1 MAHPKSGFYL
11 KESQEYVS
19 VSTVLGRTSELF
31 NPNKQKGLEIWRQME
46 PNWEEIIQNAQRRGT
61 IIHSE
66 VELFFMSDSEKHK
79 TDCASMDEILKY
91 NVHEYI
97 THLNPVLELIKKENF
112 AHDVSRPSFL
122 MEEELFC
129 HLGYAGT
136 ADLRLHWDGQYT
148 IWDWKT
154 VRSYKEEGVKKKN
167 KSMSHYKEAEVQIA
181 SYALAHNLLVKRG
194 ELDNEI
200 TQGVI
205 CVCYDWREPHIHV
218 LNKQELK
225 AAAQQFI
232 ERYKAYCS
240 LENITFPR
248 LTTQCST

>member
-1 MAHPKSGFYL
+1 MVHPTSGFYAREGL
-11 KESQEYVS
+11 EYVS

-31 NPNKQKGLEIWRQME
+31 NPNKIKGLEIWRQME
-46 PNWEEIIQNAQRRGT
+46 PNWQEIMENAQRRGT

-66 VELFFMSDSEKHK
+66 AELFFASNLQKHK
-79 TDCASMDEILKY
+79 MDAPTMDDILKY
-91 NVHEYI
+91 NIHEYI
-97 THLNPVLELIKKENF
+97 THLTPVLELIKQQNF
-112 AHDVSRPSFL
+112 IDEESKPSFL

-136 ADLRLHWDGQYT
+136 ADLRLHWERQYT

-154 VRSYKEEGVKKKN
+154 VRSYKEEGVKKKA

-181 SYALAHNLLVKRG
+181 SYALAHNLAVKRG
-194 ELDNEI
+194 ELDNKI

-218 LNKQELK
+218 LNEQELK
-225 AAAQQFI
+225 AAAQEFI
-232 ERYKAYCS
+232 ERFKAYCS
-240 LENITFPR
+240 LENTTLPR
-248 LTTQCST
+248 RIASTN